1 MIKEYAIGI
10 PDAIYI
16 MLVTAFWVAAL
27 WRTLNKLTKFDDNE
41 QFARGNI
48 AYALQRAGLCT
59 AQVIAML
66 ATISSYDTADPLR
79 SVGWMM
85 VEGLYISVA
94 LIVSMW
100 MIDWIF
106 LPKISNQQLLVEGNV
121 AVGIVEAGAY
131 TGLGFLLAGSLTGTA
146 SSNWLSFWSAVVFYL
161 AGLAFV
167 AGVYWLH
174 EWITPYSLR
183 GRLREGNIGAAVE
196 IGSLL
201 LATSIVVSV
210 GVAGDFTGWIEG
222 FKAFGLTSVISVGL
236 LYPSWWLLNRFG
248 PGQRNK
254 DAQHSE
260 SIAAVVVSS
269 AFLVLAAFVVASVV
283 QTVI

>member
-10 PDAIYI
+10 PDAIAI
-16 MLVTAFWVAAL
+16 MFVIAFWVSLL
-27 WRTLNKLTKFDDNE
+27 WRVLNMLTKFDDNE

-48 AYALQRAGLCT
+48 AYALQRVGLCA

-66 ATISSYDTADPLR
+66 ATISGYDTADLWR

-94 LIVSMW
+94 LILSMYVV
-100 MIDWIF
+100 DYAL
-106 LPKISNQQLLVEGNV
+106 LPKISNQQLLLKGNV

-131 TGLGFLLAGSLTGTA
+131 AGLGFLLAGSLTGTA

-161 AGLAFV
+161 SGFAFV
-167 AGVYWLH
+167 IWVYWLH

-183 GRLREGNIGAAVE
+183 GRLRAGNVGAAVE

-201 LATSIVVSV
+201 LATSIVVGV
-210 GVAGDFTGWIEG
+210 GVAGDFTGWLEG
-222 FKAFGLTSVISVGL
+222 FKAFGLTSVISIAL
-236 LYPSWWLLNRFG
+236 LYPSWWLLNKFG

-254 DAQHSE
+254 DAQRSG
-260 SIAAVVVSS
+260 SLAAVAVSGG
-269 AFLVLAAFVVASVV
+269 FLVLAAFVVASVV